1 MIIASI
7 IYYMQELNIWI
18 AQVSDF
24 FKKYIFFPFSLFL
37 SFPKLL
43 VVDFILL

>member
-18 AQVSDF
+18 AQISDF
-24 FKKYIFFPFSLFL
+24 FLRRIFPFLSVF

-43 VVDFILL
+43 VVGFILP